1 MPHISGEITMAV
13 NPTRSNNSILGG
25 LRQAVSDVAQPSSA
39 TAGTA
44 TDAKAER
51 PKSQFWL
58 NIGFTIP
65 GGAEDGSDLF
75 VSLPQGI
82 ALDDMKPQE
91 IRGSNQNWIQLL
103 QAKNHLLEQLQKGGA
118 ELEPG
123 ARITLEGF
131 TVEMHRVGTPAQQGD
146 ANSNPIIGAMAKI
159 FGG

>member
-1 MPHISGEITMAV
+1 MAV
-13 NPTRSNNSILGG
+13 NPTRSNSSILGG
-25 LRQAVSDVAQPSSA
+25 LRQAVSDVAQPSGN
-39 TAGTA
+39 AGGSN
-44 TDAKAER
+44 DAAKTER

-91 IRGSNQNWIQLL
+91 VRGSNQNWTQLV

-123 ARITLEGF
+123 ARIVLEGF
-131 TVEMHRVGTPAQQGD
+131 TVEMHRVGTPAQRGD
-146 ANSNPIIGAMAKI
+146 AESNPIIGAMAKI

>member
-1 MPHISGEITMAV
+1 MAV

-25 LRQAVSDVAQPSSA
+25 LRQAVSDAAQPS
-39 TAGTA
+39 TAGA
-44 TDAKAER
+44 TTENTTKAER

-58 NIGFTIP
+58 NIGFTLP
-65 GGAEDGSDLF
+65 GAGENGEDLF
-75 VSLPQGI
+75 ISLPQGI

-91 IRGSNQNWIQLL
+91 IRGSNQSWIQLL

-123 ARITLEGF
+123 ARVVLEGF
-131 TVEMHRVGTPAQQGD
+131 TVEMHRVGTPAQQGSAD
-146 ANSNPIIGAMAKI
+146 SNPLIGAMAKV